1 MLTVHPLDIAPTN
14 GIARALWARWRGE
27 DVVSSDASPDDMRL
41 AGHAF
46 SSVAE
51 GGAAIVVPGHLKYVR
66 VGFHAFDPQ
75 TRAERPVRGHQVRH
89 EGFLDYLAERISLLG
104 CQVLPVLLETRQRL
118 ERWHQASAATA
129 SRCVNMSSADSCA
142 VPRPAAIS
150 SSASRSPASHWGVK
164 NQA

>member
-1 MLTVHPLDIAPTN
+1 MHRVPNGECALMPRIARLLQKDRAVHPLDIAPAN
-14 GIARALWARWRGE
+14 GIARALRARWRGE

-46 SSVAE
+46 GSVAE

-89 EGFLDYLAERISLLG
+89 EG
-104 CQVLPVLLETRQRL
+104 
-118 ERWHQASAATA
+118 
-129 SRCVNMSSADSCA
+129 
-142 VPRPAAIS
+142 
-150 SSASRSPASHWGVK
+150 
-164 NQA
+164 